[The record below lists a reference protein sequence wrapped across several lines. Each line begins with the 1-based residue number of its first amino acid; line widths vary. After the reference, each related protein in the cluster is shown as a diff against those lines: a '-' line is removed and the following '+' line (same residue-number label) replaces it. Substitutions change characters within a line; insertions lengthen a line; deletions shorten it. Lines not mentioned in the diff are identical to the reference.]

1 MNYKTII
8 IIKISNK
15 TVKALNMR
23 FILFVVLK
31 YCSNISLQK
40 LKVSKT
46 FSLDSILRNIGS
58 FMPS

>member
-15 TVKALNMR
+15 TVKALKMH

-31 YCSNISLQK
+31 YCFNISLQK